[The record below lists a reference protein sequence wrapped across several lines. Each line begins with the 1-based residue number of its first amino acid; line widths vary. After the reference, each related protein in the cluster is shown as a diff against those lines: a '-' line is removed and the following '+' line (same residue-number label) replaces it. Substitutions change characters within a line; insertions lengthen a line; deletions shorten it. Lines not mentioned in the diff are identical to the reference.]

1 MPART
6 DVWSCCTAVGGVL
19 RNRALFA
26 GLLERAGVLRE
37 DAKFHEF
44 QGLGAHRP
52 RRCRALG
59 IAERASLWRANMQ
72 SYPAWRAATRPRCSR
87 HRANRTLLI
96 AGKAISTASSPP
108 WLGGPCWAA
117 CLGARG

>member
-1 MPART
+1 MPARR
-6 DVWSCCTAVGGVL
+6 DVSSCCTAVGGVL

-72 SYPAWRAATRPRCSR
+72 SYPAWRGATRPRCSGE
-87 HRANRTLLI
+87 RADRTLLI
-96 AGKAISTASSPP
+96 AGRAVSTPSMRS
-108 WLGGPCWAA
+108 WVWAPSLRA
-117 CLGARG
+117 VFETR

>member
-6 DVWSCCTAVGGVL
+6 DVSSCCTAVGGVL
-19 RNRALFA
+19 RNRALFG

-59 IAERASLWRANMQ
+59 IAERASLWQANMQ
-72 SYPAWRAATRPRCSR
+72 SYPAWRTATPPHRSGRRP
-87 HRANRTLLI
+87 NRTLHNHLS
-96 AGKAISTASSPP
+96 AN
-108 WLGGPCWAA
+108 
-117 CLGARG
+117 